1 VDQQTKAA
9 LKQDKFVTTTTQSI
23 EWASEHRKSVLVNGA
38 IALAVILV
46 VVIGGLV
53 YNSRTNAAD
62 AAFGAAIEV
71 YQHPLKS
78 QGQPDSSDSDVK
90 SYTTGAERAKAAGA
104 LFQAVADKYGCTP
117 AGRNARYFVGLT
129 AIEAGDN
136 QQAEA
141 TLKKVAS
148 GWDSDLAGLAKL
160 ALAQLYRNSGRDA
173 DAIDLYTRLAK
184 KPTATVPAS
193 LAQLQL
199 ADVYESEGKSD
210 QAKAIYA
217 TIKQDDAKGVA
228 GTIAAQ
234 KLNPAASAQA
244 GQ

>member
-9 LKQDKFVTTTTQSI
+9 LKKDKFVSTTTEGI

-46 VVIGGLV
+46 VVLGGVV
-53 YNSRTNAAD
+53 YNSRSNAAE
-62 AAFGAAIEV
+62 AALGVAIDV
-71 YQHPLKS
+71 YQHPLNPE
-78 QGQPDSSDSDVK
+78 GQPESSQSEVK
-90 SYTTGAERAKAAGA
+90 SYATAAERAKAAGA

-129 AIEAGDN
+129 SIQVGDN
-136 QQAEA
+136 QQAEV

-160 ALAQLYRNSGRDA
+160 ALAQLYRNTGRDA
-173 DAIDLYTRLAK
+173 DAIAIYTRLAK
-184 KPTATVPAS
+184 KPTATVPAG

-217 TIKQDDAKGVA
+217 TVKQDDAKGAA
-228 GTIAAQ
+228 GTIAAE

-244 GQ
+244 GR

>member
-9 LKQDKFVTTTTQSI
+9 LKHDKFVTTTTQSI

-46 VVIGGLV
+46 VLIVGLV
-53 YNSRTNAAD
+53 YNSRSNAAD
-62 AAFGAAIEV
+62 AAFGAAMDV
-71 YQHPLKS
+71 YQHPLAS
-78 QGQPDSSDSDVK
+78 EGQSGSSDVK
-90 SYTTGAERAKAAGA
+90 SYATGAERAKAAGA
-104 LFQAVADKYGCTP
+104 LFQAVAEKYGCTP

-129 AIEAGDN
+129 SIEAGDN

-141 TLKKVAS
+141 TMKKVAS
-148 GWDSDLAGLAKL
+148 GWDSDLAGLGKL
-160 ALAQLYRNSGRDA
+160 ALAQIYRNTGRDA
-173 DAIDLYTRLAK
+173 EAIDIYTRLAK
-184 KPTATVPAS
+184 KPTATVPAG

-199 ADVYESEGKSD
+199 ADVYESEGKSE

-217 TIKQDDAKGVA
+217 TIKQDDAKGAA

-234 KLNPAASAQA
+234 KLNPAASAQV